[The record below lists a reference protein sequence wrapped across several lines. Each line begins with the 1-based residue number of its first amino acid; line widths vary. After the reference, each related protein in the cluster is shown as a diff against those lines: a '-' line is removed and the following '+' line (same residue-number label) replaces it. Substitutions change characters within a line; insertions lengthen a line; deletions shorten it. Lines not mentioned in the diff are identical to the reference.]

1 MKIIIDK
8 ENEKYNKINKQLG
21 NCYTIIEGEE
31 KYFYEFKITDNEAL
45 VITDN
50 LIYIEDV
57 ITEFRK
63 KNSYIT
69 KFYNADHSFYKAYE
83 EKFTYMLPI
92 KCIQPSKF
100 FIDEEQ
106 LKLIEENINCDSI
119 CLPVAIINDEYVLLD
134 GHTRLYAMY
143 KNDYKMVKVY
153 LDEYNY
159 YINDFIYLAK
169 ENNMF
174 NITNLKVLSHEEYVT
189 YWDCFVE
196 DYFNM

>member
-8 ENEKYNKINKQLG
+8 TNEKYNKINRLLC
-21 NCYTIIEGEE
+21 NCYTVIDGNNE
-31 KYFYEFKITDNEAL
+31 YYYEFKIKNNEAL
-45 VITDN
+45 IIFDN
-50 LIYIEDV
+50 FEYIEDV
-57 ITEFRK
+57 INEFRK
-63 KNSYIT
+63 SHSYIS
-69 KFYNADHSFYKAYE
+69 KFYNKDNSFYKAYDD
-83 EKFTYMLPI
+83 KFTYMLPI

-100 FIDEEQ
+100 FIDDNQ
-106 LKLIEENINCDSI
+106 LKLIEENINPDSI
-119 CLPVAIINDEYVLLD
+119 SLPVAIINDEYVLLD

-153 LDEYNY
+153 LDNYSY

-174 NITNLKVLSHEEYVT
+174 NITNLKVLTHDEYVT
-189 YWDCFVE
+189 YWESFVE